1 MARNRT
7 VGILGGMGPEATLEL
22 FRRIIALSPA
32 RKDQEHLHI
41 VIDSNPLIPDRTAA
55 ILEEEESPLPMM
67 IKGARVLEQAGA
79 DFLVIPCNTAH
90 HWLSHLRK
98 AVSIPIIDMISETAT
113 AVASCNPPIK
123 AVGLLATMGTV
134 NCGLYQQA
142 LGDHDVS
149 LLVSADQEQA
159 RIMDAITH
167 IKAGDHSVKG
177 TVMAVAQHLIDQGAS
192 GIISGCT
199 ELSLVVKEAALS
211 CPLFDPLSILARRA
225 VEWAKENSAQSQ
237 CLRY

>member
-1 MARNRT
+1 MTRNGT

-22 FRRIIALSPA
+22 FRQIIALTPA

-55 ILEEEESPLPMM
+55 ILEEGESPLPMM

-113 AVASCNPPIK
+113 TIASYNPLIK
-123 AVGLLATMGTV
+123 TVGLLATMGTV
-134 NCGLYQQA
+134 KCGLYQRA

-149 LLVSADQEQA
+149 LLVSADQEQV

-167 IKAGDHSVKG
+167 IKAGDHSVKD
-177 TVMAVAQHLIDQGAS
+177 TVIAVAQHLIDQGAS
-192 GIISGCT
+192 GIIPGCT
-199 ELSLVVKEAALS
+199 ELSLVVEEAGLS

-225 VEWAKENSAQSQ
+225 VEWAREKSAR
-237 CLRY
+237 L

>member
-1 MARNRT
+1 VTRNGT

-22 FRRIIALSPA
+22 FRQIIALTPA

-55 ILEEEESPLPMM
+55 ILEEGKSPLPMM

-113 AVASCNPPIK
+113 TIASCNPPIK
-123 AVGLLATMGTV
+123 TIGLLATMGTV
-134 NCGLYQQA
+134 KCGLYQQA

-149 LLVSADQEQA
+149 LLVSADQEQV

-167 IKAGDHSVKG
+167 IKAGDHSVKD

-192 GIISGCT
+192 GIIPGCT
-199 ELSLVVKEAALS
+199 ELSLVVEEAGLS

-225 VEWAKENSAQSQ
+225 VEWAREKSARS
-237 CLRY
+237 

>member
-1 MARNRT
+1 VTRNGT

-22 FRRIIALSPA
+22 FRQIIALTPA

-55 ILEEEESPLPMM
+55 ILEEGESPLPMM

-90 HWLSHLRK
+90 RWLSHLRK

-113 AVASCNPPIK
+113 TIASCNPPIK
-123 AVGLLATMGTV
+123 TVGLLATMGTV
-134 NCGLYQQA
+134 KCGLYQRA

-149 LLVSADQEQA
+149 LLVSADQEQV

-167 IKAGDHSVKG
+167 IKAGDHSVKD
-177 TVMAVAQHLIDQGAS
+177 TVVAQHLIDQGAS
-192 GIISGCT
+192 GIIPGCT
-199 ELSLVVKEAALS
+199 ELSLVVEEAGLS

-225 VEWAKENSAQSQ
+225 VEWAREKSARS
-237 CLRY
+237 

>member
-22 FRRIIALSPA
+22 FRQIITLTPA

-55 ILEEEESPLPMM
+55 ILEEDESPLPMM
-67 IKGARVLEQAGA
+67 INGVRVLEQAGA

-90 HWLSHLRK
+90 HWLSYLRK

-113 AVASCNPPIK
+113 AIASCNPPIK
-123 AVGLLATMGTV
+123 VVGLLATMGTV
-134 NCGLYQQA
+134 KCGLYQQA

-149 LLVSADQEQA
+149 LLVSTDQEQA
-159 RIMDAITH
+159 RIMDAIAH

-177 TVMAVAQHLIDQGAS
+177 TVMAMAQHLIDQGAR

-199 ELSLVVKEAALS
+199 ELSLVVEEAALS

-225 VEWAKENSAQSQ
+225 VEWANENSAQLQ
-237 CLRY
+237 CLRH

>member
-1 MARNRT
+1 VARNRT

-22 FRRIIALSPA
+22 FRQIITLTPA

-41 VIDSNPLIPDRTAA
+41 VIDSNPLIPNRTAA
-55 ILEEEESPLPMM
+55 ILEEDESPLPMM

-90 HWLSHLRK
+90 HWLSYLRK
-98 AVSIPIIDMISETAT
+98 AVSIPIIDMISETVT
-113 AVASCNPPIK
+113 AIASCNPPIK

-134 NCGLYQQA
+134 KCGLYQQA

-167 IKAGDHSVKG
+167 KG

-199 ELSLVVKEAALS
+199 ELSLVVEEAALS

-237 CLRY
+237 CLCY